1 MLIKEY
7 RIPLPLTA
15 EEYQIAQ
22 LFMIQKKS
30 RLESSGVG
38 SGVEIIKNEPYSDGP
53 NGDSGQYTFKIYHI
67 GNRIPVWIRNILPS
81 SALEA
86 HEESWNS
93 YPYTR
98 TRYSCPLI
106 SHFSVEVETKY
117 LNDSGNSE
125 NVFNLSQDELKNR
138 VIDVIDFVRDPISS
152 HDYLAEEDPKIFKSF
167 KTGRGPLN
175 ECWIE
180 NCTSNKLPLMCA
192 YKLCKVEFKYWGLQT
207 RGERWIH
214 ELALR
219 GTMLRAHRQAWVWQ
233 DEWYNL
239 KIEDIRKLENETK
252 EYLAALM
259 TPREEEEEEV
269 EEENKEELNLKNKLK
284 KEKEENQQLSCSN
297 SVSDIFFDCSDKFEE
312 REEEE
317 GQQSRTTLVRWSS
330 ELLLNEDDGEKSPPR
345 TPRPSNNRF
354 LLILVFHGDLFPTKS
369 ADSKIT
375 DTNTLRSTLESLI
388 SCHYSQLKGR
398 INVQCVTCGS
408 EFESLAHLLNSLSSS
423 FGNFHPSIAQ
433 LLASDVC
440 TFNACVS
447 QSIIT
452 ANKVFRN
459 FLNSEA
465 GRTFEECG
473 EGGEIF
479 LVGDFIGG
487 IILYEALARSM
498 SSTTNK
504 NNNEINNDLEVNYRT
519 NRVYSHSSSPSVNK
533 NNNNSSS
540 NSRSKSPLSA
550 GKQGNCSKENSVTT
564 TNTSHSYS
572 LSAGAA
578 DSPSIYSGGSSIFSF
593 DNKKT
598 QQQRRGCSPSPSVAT
613 VDKQPNKSALASR
626 QASTNSS
633 QEPSHFA
640 LARKTTEV
648 SSDVLDFHPTA
659 AFLLG
664 CPLALLLTQR
674 QLLDEHQNFSLAC
687 DQLYNLFYPLDL
699 CGARLEPVLNPNLA
713 QLPAPK
719 VPRYQRFH
727 LLGDGND
734 IHFDAAGSATPMVWG
749 SRRVDH
755 ELYCP
760 PEMNTLPALA
770 LPNILHVSYWES
782 KDVGA
787 FILRTFLRFDDT
799 PGLSTTNIK
808 NLADFPP
815 LNFQMPL
822 SIWNR
827 RRTRFKV
834 ANLAAN
840 HRANDLL
847 VVADAEEQ
855 IVNARFCYGPMDLVA
870 LSQENVLVYVLPSGG
885 EWTLRG
891 METTD
896 KHGRLSIDL
905 GKSLPVGIHH
915 VRLIVQG
922 DHTFLSV
929 SIAVVLKGTP
939 IVVFSIDG
947 SLTASVSVT
956 GRDPRLKPGAVDVV
970 RFWQQQ
976 GYLII
981 YLTARP
987 DMQQRLVSAWLATHN
1002 FPHGL
1007 LFFTPSLSTEPLKQK
1022 MLFMKHLTD
1031 IGLCVQAAY
1040 GSTKDIPVYSNA
1052 GLDPERIFRVG
1063 GGHRR
1068 KHTLDCVSLENG
1080 YSPHL
1085 HDLHSGR
1092 IEIAQPAQ
1100 YIVVGHSNLNNS
1112 FGIKIEE
1119 HSTLDTQNNSN
1130 NISIPTTT
1138 SIHQQQ
1144 QRSPMQRT
1152 LSFGP
1157 RTGKYNC
1164 SKKISQTSSLS
1175 TN

>member
-38 SGVEIIKNEPYSDGP
+38 SGVEIIKNEPYKDGP
-53 NGDSGQYTFKIYHI
+53 NGDSGQYTLKIYHI
-67 GNRIPVWIRNILPS
+67 GNRIPIWIRNILPS

-106 SHFSVEVETKY
+106 SHFYVEVETKY

-152 HDYLAEEDPKIFKSF
+152 HDYLAEEDPKIYKSI

-180 NCTSNKLPLMCA
+180 DCLSNKSPLMCA
-192 YKLCKVEFKYWGLQT
+192 YKLCKVEFKYWGLQS

-239 KIEDIRKLENETK
+239 GIEDIRKLENETK

-259 TPREEEEEEV
+259 TPRDEEN
-269 EEENKEELNLKNKLK
+269 NKEEKLKNKDENNFK
-284 KEKEENQQLSCSN
+284 EEKEEFIECGRLSCSN

-317 GQQSRTTLVRWSS
+317 GGQQGRTTLVRWSS
-330 ELLLNEDDGEKSPPR
+330 ELLLNEEDGEKSPPR

-354 LLILVFHGDLFPTKS
+354 LLILVFHGDLFPTTS

-375 DTNTLRSTLESLI
+375 DTNTLRSTLENLI
-388 SCHYSQLKGR
+388 NCHYSQLKGR
-398 INVQCVTCGS
+398 VHVQCVTCGS

-423 FGNFHPSIAQ
+423 FGNFHPSIGQ
-433 LLASDVC
+433 LLSSDVC
-440 TFNACVS
+440 TFNASVS

-452 ANKVFRN
+452 ANKVYRN

-465 GRTFEECG
+465 GKAFEECG

-479 LVGDFIGG
+479 LVGDFVGG

-498 SSTTNK
+498 KEANK
-504 NNNEINNDLEVNYRT
+504 NNNEVNNDLDTSQINYRT
-519 NRVYSHSSSPSVNK
+519 HRVHSHSSST
-533 NNNNSSS
+533 S
-540 NSRSKSPLSA
+540 NS
-550 GKQGNCSKENSVTT
+550 VT

-572 LSAGAA
+572 LSAGAT
-578 DSPSIYSGGSSIFSF
+578 DSPSINSGGPSIFSF
-593 DNKKT
+593 DKKT
-598 QQQRRGCSPSPSVAT
+598 QQRRGCSPSPSVAT
-613 VDKQPNKSALASR
+613 VDKLSNKNALASR

-633 QEPSHFA
+633 QEPPHFS
-640 LARKTTEV
+640 LVRKPTSEG
-648 SSDVLDFHPTA
+648 SSDVLVFHPTA

-674 QLLDEHQNFSLAC
+674 QLLDDLNQQNLALAC
-687 DQLYNLFYPLDL
+687 DQLFNLFYPLDL
-699 CGARLEPVLNPNLA
+699 CGARLEPVLNPSLA

-734 IHFDAAGSATPMVWG
+734 IHFDAGSATPMVWG

-760 PEMNTLPALA
+760 PEMNALPALA

-799 PGLSTTNIK
+799 PAGSILTIK
-808 NLADFPP
+808 NLADHPP
-815 LNFQMPL
+815 LKFQMPL

-885 EWTLRG
+885 EWMLRG
-891 METTD
+891 VETTD

-929 SIAVVLKGTP
+929 SIAVVLRGTP
-939 IVVFSIDG
+939 LVVFSIDG
-947 SLTASVSVT
+947 SLTASVSV
-956 GRDPRLKPGAVDVV
+956 
-970 RFWQQQ
+970 

-1002 FPHGL
+1002 FPHGM

-1022 MLFMKHLTD
+1022 MQFMKHLTD

-1063 GGHRR
+1063 GSHRR
-1068 KHTLDCVSLENG
+1068 KHSSDCVSLENG

-1100 YIVVGHSNLNNS
+1100 YVVVGHNTNNS
-1112 FGIKIEE
+1112 FGIKNLSEE
-1119 HSTLDTQNNSN
+1119 NPKLEIQSN
-1130 NISIPTTT
+1130 NNNIPTTT
-1138 SIHQQQ
+1138 STQ